1 MPGLNISSD
10 YFWKTFEDIVERFS
24 ERNRELLNEREN
36 LQSKIDDWHIQNKDF
51 NSEEYKNFLTDI
63 GYIHPRSPDFK
74 IKTWN
79 VDPEIRKIAG
89 PQLVVPVMNARFAL
103 NATNA
108 RWGSLYDA
116 LYGTDVIPGERG
128 GSFNKNRAIEA
139 IAYVRKFLDDIAPI
153 DELSWRE
160 ISNIKIKNKNLIFL
174 SDKDEKYLKNKDQFI
189 GFNGEAEN
197 PRSILIKN
205 NNLHIEI
212 SIDPN
217 R

>member
-1 MPGLNISSD
+1 MNFLNKFIKKFQSSEKNLEQSATNNLKISTNLDEFVKKELVPGLNISSD

-36 LQSKIDDWHIQNKDF
+36 LQNKIDDWHIQNKDF
-51 NSEEYKNFLTDI
+51 NLEEYKNFLTDI
-63 GYIHPRSPDFK
+63 GYIHPRSSDFK

-116 LYGTDVIPGERG
+116 LYGTDIISDSNGAEREG
-128 GSFNKNRAIEA
+128 G
-139 IAYVRKFLDDIAPI
+139 Y
-153 DELSWRE
+153 LS
-160 ISNIKIKNKNLIFL
+160 LI
-174 SDKDEKYLKNKDQFI
+174 
-189 GFNGEAEN
+189 
-197 PRSILIKN
+197 
-205 NNLHIEI
+205 HI
-212 SIDPN
+212 
-217 R
+217 